1 MGHAA
6 TSAVI
11 STAEPG
17 TEGGVEEEVFQSKE
31 LMSMVVSLSDMSIT
45 DLSRF
50 ALVCRRWRDVA
61 RDPLF
66 PFRLSQ
72 ALCVGTIEKDVRP
85 EFVWLSTLRSERV
98 VSASAGGSHC
108 LFLTSS
114 GRVYGMGTNAQGRL
128 GLNHSVH
135 ACRSPEFVSSL
146 EHQHIVK
153 VEAGFLCSFALT
165 KEGKVFAFGSNTNG
179 ELGLGTNTSPV
190 TPVIVDALNDE
201 EIVDVSSDMHT
212 LFLTRAGR
220 IYSCGLGR
228 FGQLGHGDEACLMTP
243 KPIAAFETTRIRM
256 ICAGGSHSFAVSE
269 HDEQLY
275 AWGRNEHGE
284 LGRKD
289 KSNQS
294 LPTPLKVGQGEPID
308 SITTGTWHSLVLTKE
323 GRCYT
328 FGTGRASLGS
338 KDTAWQPTIVPGLED
353 QKVIAM
359 AGGDDHSLFVTEDGV
374 YAMGNT
380 KRSRIGRHNGD
391 ALTRAER
398 LGGGLGNKGRPF
410 AVTAGDNFSVV
421 LL

>member
-11 STAEPG
+11 STVEPG

-146 EHQHIVK
+146 GK
-153 VEAGFLCSFALT
+153 P
-165 KEGKVFAFGSNTNG
+165 GKVFAFGSNTNG

-190 TPVIVDALNDE
+190 TPVI
-201 EIVDVSSDMHT
+201 
-212 LFLTRAGR
+212 
-220 IYSCGLGR
+220 
-228 FGQLGHGDEACLMTP
+228 LGHGDEACLMTP
-243 KPIAAFETTRIRM
+243 KPI
-256 ICAGGSHSFAVSE
+256 AVSE

-323 GRCYT
+323 GCCYT

-359 AGGDDHSLFVTEDGV
+359 AGGDDHS
-374 YAMGNT
+374 
-380 KRSRIGRHNGD
+380 RIGRHNGD